1 MEGLVEQARAVAL
14 EALKDETRFDGTP
27 FISHPDNVA
36 HIVEDEIGLPDTCV
50 AAVYL
55 HEATRAHKDVD
66 ISGFPQDVRTL
77 VDGLNKI
84 STIKPK
90 DTRLEAEN
98 YKRLIVQYSTDP
110 RVTVLKI
117 ADRLEVMRGLQMFPP
132 LCRSRAVP
140 GHYQQTESHGE
151 GSRADH
157 GRVH

>member
-1 MEGLVEQARAVAL
+1 MEELVEQARALAL
-14 EALKDETRFDGTP
+14 EVLKDETRFDGTP
-27 FISHPDNVA
+27 FITHPDNVA
-36 HIVEDEIGLPDTCV
+36 RIVEDEIGLPDTCV

-98 YKRLIVQYSTDP
+98 YKKLIIQYS
-110 RVTVLKI
+110 
-117 ADRLEVMRGLQMFPP
+117 RGTKKLSSERHGSVA
-132 LCRSRAVP
+132 RSAKCGVSGMMLLMKTRFA
-140 GHYQQTESHGE
+140 GMQS
-151 GSRADH
+151 A
-157 GRVH
+157 